1 MVIGSGLRQ
10 RLWRWHFFAG
20 LIVCP
25 FAILLSITG
34 SIYLFKPQIDSYVE
48 GKINATAPIV
58 DEKAEILQADQLV
71 SGLLDKYPNATFKV
85 FTQAKAN
92 DRTVEVELRHASG
105 QLEIFWIDQLTG
117 QVLDSAISQKRFLAI
132 IKDLHGELL
141 LGNRGSYVV
150 ELMASWMIIL
160 IITGVYLWLGSSSK
174 KTQEHSKWRRW
185 FVPQLRL
192 EKVRSGYKNLHGVIG
207 IWFTL
212 PILVLLLSGLPWT
225 QLWGSGF
232 KQLQDYM
239 GWEDH
244 PQFKLIA
251 TVIDENDLV
260 EENSSLWEI
269 SSDIHA
275 HHFNASF
282 ESSPRSEY
290 QRLELRPLTTVAE
303 FLINEN
309 LVPPVHIYPPNG
321 KNQSWSVQSMSQ
333 QRSQRVIIN
342 FDPLIVEEVSR
353 IEFADRH
360 PVKRLVSH
368 GISLHE
374 GALFGLL
381 NQLLGLMT
389 AIAIIALSSFG
400 LVIGW
405 LRRPRGEL
413 APPPKV
419 NAPLPMALFVLI
431 VAMGLL
437 LPAAGISFVVI
448 ALVDRCLCWFRAVSQ
463 KAI

>member
-1 MVIGSGLRQ
+1 METGSSLRQ

-48 GKINATAPIV
+48 SKINATAPIIN
-58 DEKAEILQADQLV
+58 ETAEILPANQLV
-71 SGLLDKYPNATFKV
+71 SVLLDKYPNATFKV

-105 QLEIFWIDQLTG
+105 QVEIYWLDQLTG
-117 QVLDSAISQKRFLAI
+117 QILDSAISQKRFLAVV
-132 IKDLHGELL
+132 KDLHGELL

-160 IITGVYLWLGSSSK
+160 IITGLYLWLGSFGK
-174 KTQEHSKWRRW
+174 KTQGHSKWRRW
-185 FVPQLRL
+185 FVPQLRV
-192 EKVRSGYKNLHGVIG
+192 ERVRSGYKSLHGIIG

-212 PILVLLLSGLPWT
+212 PILVLLFSGLPWT

-239 GWEDH
+239 SWEDQ
-244 PQFKLIA
+244 PQLKLA
-251 TVIDENDLV
+251 VTPVNPKGVVAKD
-260 EENSSLWEI
+260 SSLWEI
-269 SSDIHA
+269 SSDDHS
-275 HHFNASF
+275 HHISTASGSN
-282 ESSPRSEY
+282 EIN
-290 QRLELRPLTTVAE
+290 LRPLGIIAQQLKDE
-303 FLINEN
+303 DLE
-309 LVPPVHIYPPNG
+309 PPVNIYPPSG
-321 KNQSWSVQSMSQ
+321 DNQSWSVRSMSQ
-333 QRSQRVIIN
+333 QRSKRVTLN
-342 FDPLIVEEVSR
+342 YDPITANEISR
-353 IEFADRH
+353 MTFADRH
-360 PVKRLVSH
+360 PVRRVVSH

-400 LVIGW
+400 LVIWW
-405 LRRPRGEL
+405 LRRPPGEL

-448 ALVDRCLCWFRAVSQ
+448 ALVDRFYCWTMGLFK